1 MRKTPDYNESDT
13 LMLRRLLQSVREFRR
28 NAIMAPVYVA
38 LEVVMDVIIPFLMAK
53 IIDFGIADSNMRAIW
68 IIGGLLFFSAL
79 LSLVF
84 GIQSGRHAAIA
95 SAGLAKN
102 LRQDMFYNIQTF
114 SFTNIDTYSAPSLI
128 TRLTT
133 DVSNVQNA
141 CQMLLRIMI
150 RSPLM
155 LVFSLLMAFKV
166 NATISLVFL
175 ATAPVLGIGLYI
187 IVTRIQPLFQR
198 VLRTYDRLNTIV
210 RENLRGIRVV
220 KAFVKEDHETEKF
233 KEVSGDIFV
242 NYTRAEKLL
251 ALNTPLM
258 QFCLYTCILLLSWLG
273 ARLIVSHSMTTGQLM
288 GLLTY
293 AMQIL
298 MSLMMLSMVLMML
311 TMSRASAERIV
322 EVLDEKTS
330 LHNQTEPVTK
340 TAAGDV
346 SFRNVDFGY
355 AGSGHGMAL
364 RDINLDIAGGQ
375 TIGVVGGTGSGK
387 STLVQLIPRLYDV
400 TNGAVLVGGVDVR
413 KYDLETLRNNVAM
426 VLQKNTLFSGT
437 IRENLQWGD
446 PHADDMRIREACR
459 LAQANDFIE
468 ALPLGYDAP
477 VEQGGG
483 NFSGGQRQRLCIA
496 RALLK
501 NPRILIL
508 DDSTSALDSKTDED
522 VRQAL
527 KEHLPGVTKFII
539 AQRVAQVMHAD
550 RIVVMEGGRVDGF
563 GSHEE
568 LLRDNRIYREVYQS
582 QIRDGEEPEQGE
594 GK

>member
-1 MRKTPDYNESDT
+1 
-13 LMLRRLLQSVREFRR
+13 MLRRLLRSVREFKR

-38 LEVVMDVIIPFLMAK
+38 LEVVIDVIIPFLMAK
-53 IIDFGIADSNMRAIW
+53 IIDYGIADSNMHAIW

-114 SFTNIDTYSAPSLI
+114 SFTNIDTYSTSSLI

-155 LVFSLLMAFKV
+155 LVFSLMMAFKV
-166 NATISLVFL
+166 NSTISLLFL
-175 ATAPVLGIGLYI
+175 ATAPILGIGLYI
-187 IVTRIQPLFQR
+187 IVKRIQPLFQR

-220 KAFVKEDHETEKF
+220 KAFVKEDHEIEKF
-233 KEVSGDIFV
+233 KDVSGDIFE

-251 ALNTPLM
+251 ALNAPLM

-273 ARLIVSHSMTTGQLM
+273 ARLIVAHSMTTGQLM

-293 AMQIL
+293 AMQILMSL

-322 EVLDEKTS
+322 EVLDEKTP
-330 LHNQTEPVTK
+330 LHNNTEPVTK
-340 TAAGDV
+340 IAAGDV

-364 RDINLDIAGGQ
+364 RDINLNIAAGQ

-387 STLVQLIPRLYDV
+387 SSLVQLIPRLYDV
-400 TNGAVLVGGVDVR
+400 TKGAVLVDGVDVR
-413 KYDLETLRNNVAM
+413 NYDLEVLRNNVAM

-446 PHADDMRIREACR
+446 PRADEARMREACR
-459 LAQANDFIE
+459 FAQANDFIE
-468 ALPLGYDAP
+468 ALPPRVRRAGGAGRREFLRRTASAP
-477 VEQGGG
+477 VHCPHPAEKSPHTDTRR
-483 NFSGGQRQRLCIA
+483 FHQRA
-496 RALLK
+496 RFK
-501 NPRILIL
+501 NGRGRAPVLER
-508 DDSTSALDSKTDED
+508 TSSRCNQNHHHRAKSRPSD
-522 VRQAL
+522 AC
-527 KEHLPGVTKFII
+527 
-539 AQRVAQVMHAD
+539 
-550 RIVVMEGGRVDGF
+550 
-563 GSHEE
+563 
-568 LLRDNRIYREVYQS
+568 
-582 QIRDGEEPEQGE
+582 
-594 GK
+594 